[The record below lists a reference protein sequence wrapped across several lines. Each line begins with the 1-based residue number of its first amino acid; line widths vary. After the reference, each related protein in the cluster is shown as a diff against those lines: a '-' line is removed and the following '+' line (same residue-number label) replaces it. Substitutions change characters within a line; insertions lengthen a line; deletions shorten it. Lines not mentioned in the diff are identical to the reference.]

1 MKNQDTKRI
10 LSTLVGLSLVSA
22 LGIPSLAG
30 CSDVEEQEEEQIL
43 AELSER
49 TELVSLD
56 SDEVE
61 PRIFEPGE
69 HLFFKRID
77 VLEKY
82 FWAED
87 VQGGQVEIPTG
98 YIPLAIENW
107 EEKAGDGSQ
116 TRGVD
121 IWYINTVTVK
131 AQPIYNKYTKCYEY
145 TEPGNVIS
153 LEEEPKVLQ
162 KTQE

>member
-1 MKNQDTKRI
+1 MKNQDTKKI

-30 CSDVEEQEEEQIL
+30 CSETEEQEPIV

-49 TELVSLD
+49 TGLVSLD

-61 PRIFEPGE
+61 PKVFEPYE

-77 VLEKY
+77 LLENRVL
-82 FWAED
+82 AED
-87 VQGGQVEIPTG
+87 IKGGQVEVPPG
-98 YIPLAIENW
+98 YIPLSEKNW
-107 EEKAGDGSQ
+107 NEYRGHGSQ

-121 IWYINTVTVK
+121 IWFINTVPVK
-131 AQPIYNKYTKCYEY
+131 AQPVYDELTNCYAY
-145 TEPGNVIS
+145 TEPGEVI
-153 LEEEPKVLQ
+153 LLDEEPKVLQ